1 VAIIEYSSGIGP
13 CDEAVFLVLLRSVHV
28 PSVGLNNCSNS
39 RSAFDVVVFA
49 FGFSK
54 AFATV
59 RHKTPSN
66 KMVTLELSDN
76 IYNWIKDFFSNRQR
90 RTRFAGQ
97 RSSVAGIAAGVIQ
110 GAGLGLASYIVH
122 RRKLVK
128 ISGGA
133 RGARIIGGGRG
144 EWLGDTMA
152 SAEHEPITGVWGQ
165 SRQRGPGA
173 EPQVRGKLKAF

>member
-1 VAIIEYSSGIGP
+1 MKSWPIRGRGRGQGLSIIEYSSGIGP
-13 CDEAVFLVLLRSVHV
+13 RDEAVFLVLLRSVHV
-28 PSVGLNNCSNS
+28 PSVWLNNCSNS

-128 ISGGA
+128 ISGGGLEA
-133 RGARIIGGGRG
+133 RG
-144 EWLGDTMA
+144 
-152 SAEHEPITGVWGQ
+152 S
-165 SRQRGPGA
+165 
-173 EPQVRGKLKAF
+173 